1 MLNITQFDTILFL
14 YQQNEFNRV
23 FNLAEHLAHL
33 SMVSR
38 LSVKNLRTLDKPQ
51 KKNEELGGL
60 KNYSSD

>member
-14 YQQNEFNRV
+14 YQQNDFNRV

-33 SMVSR
+33 SMLFR
-38 LSVKNLRTLDKPQ
+38 LSL
-51 KKNEELGGL
+51 KKSENTGQATEKKEELGGL

>member
-14 YQQNEFNRV
+14 YQQNDFNRV

-38 LSVKNLRTLDKPQ
+38 LSVKKSENTGQ
-51 KKNEELGGL
+51 ATEKK
-60 KNYSSD
+60 